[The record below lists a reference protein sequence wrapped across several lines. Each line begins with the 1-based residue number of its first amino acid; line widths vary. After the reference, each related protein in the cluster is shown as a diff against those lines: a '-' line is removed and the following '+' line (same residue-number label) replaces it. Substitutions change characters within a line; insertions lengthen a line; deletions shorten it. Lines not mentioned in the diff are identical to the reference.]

1 MPGHV
6 LLMYMQTL
14 DQNIQ
19 FRQKLLGNILS
30 GSLLQLCPLLA
41 VPFAFGPIF
50 RRQPHA
56 LKVKP
61 LDGTVLVV
69 TGNHL
74 TKRNTLT
81 VTIDWLT
88 RVYSCWNGICCP
100 CIASKRSSQMI
111 KMHSGVCIA
120 PLPPA
125 AVFLW
130 SKTYIHLAQVDQ
142 HKALWVCQE
151 ASSAL
156 PGDCL
161 RFKTDTTCTSNII
174 PSLQGWCCD
183 EVKIQTQCK
192 KIDNSVRQ
200 CHHACPDKGLKVA
213 YQR

>member
-1 MPGHV
+1 MFYFQLV
-6 LLMYMQTL
+6 TIMYMQTL

-19 FRQKLLGNILS
+19 FRQKLLGNMLS
-30 GSLLQLCPLLA
+30 GSLLQLCALLA

-88 RVYSCWNGICCP
+88 RVYSCRNGICYP
-100 CIASKRSSQMI
+100 CIARSSQMN
-111 KMHSGVCIA
+111 KLHSRVCIA

-125 AVFLW
+125 AVL
-130 SKTYIHLAQVDQ
+130 L
-142 HKALWVCQE
+142 
-151 ASSAL
+151 
-156 PGDCL
+156 
-161 RFKTDTTCTSNII
+161 
-174 PSLQGWCCD
+174 
-183 EVKIQTQCK
+183 
-192 KIDNSVRQ
+192 
-200 CHHACPDKGLKVA
+200 
-213 YQR
+213 